1 MELAALAHAVPSH
14 KVGNTELVDEVLAAN
29 SVHLPGAVLRQ
40 VEERFHEYFTS
51 IGLQSRSHRAPGE
64 TAVMFGIKAA
74 RAALKDAGLQPSD
87 IDLLLFVGVGRG
99 WIEPAQANLFLTELG
114 MDRAT
119 GFDVVDACA
128 SWIRALDLAHAYL
141 STGRYQRIMIL
152 NCEFNF
158 REYAEMHIPGLNS
171 LDYLL
176 PAFTIGEAATAAIVT
191 SDHPE
196 HEFHSHFSTIPSHH
210 DLCKIPLPNQDQFRL
225 DNLPVPAHAPLKFY
239 AYGTRLTQVTVR
251 HLLSRFHSDPILR
264 AFAPDRCFS
273 HSVSEPV
280 TEQVERL
287 MGFAPGTAYR
297 IFRDHGNVVSASVP
311 LAMSLARAEGVLS
324 RGDRLMLIVGSAG
337 ISVGF
342 VAMRY

>member
-1 MELAALAHAVPSH
+1 
-14 KVGNTELVDEVLAAN
+14 
-29 SVHLPGAVLRQ
+29 
-40 VEERFHEYFTS
+40 
-51 IGLQSRSHRAPGE
+51 
-64 TAVMFGIKAA
+64 MFGI
-74 RAALKDAGLQPSD
+74 RAAQSALQDAALQPSD

-99 WIEPAQANLFLTELG
+99 WIEPAQANLFMAELG
-114 MDRAT
+114 MDKAT

-141 STGRYQRIMIL
+141 STGRYHRIMIL

-158 REYAEMHIPGLNS
+158 REYAEMRFRDLSS
-171 LDYLL
+171 LAYLL

-191 SDHPE
+191 ADHPE
-196 HEFHSHFSTIPSHH
+196 KEYYAHFSTVSSHH
-210 DLCKIPLPNQDQFRL
+210 DLCKIPLPNHDQFRL
-225 DNLPVPAHAPLKFY
+225 NGGAATTHDPLKFY

-251 HLLSRFHSDPILR
+251 DLLSQYHSHPTLTE
-264 AFAPDRCFS
+264 FVPDRCFS

-287 MGFAPGTAYR
+287 MGFPPDTAYR

-311 LAMSLARAEGVLS
+311 LAMSLARGDGSLV
-324 RGDRLMLIVGSAG
+324 RGDRIMLIVGSAG

-342 VAMRY
+342 VAMQY